1 MDKINFSGNQVS
13 EIDNEICQIINR
25 WHQIDEQICGIKNRV
40 DASILSRNHVNQTLN
55 GLINEMRDI
64 ERSIRLLET
73 VIQNAVRLYSSS
85 EKKICEQ
92 EISNSLLKVT
102 EDNQYNINNMC
113 FQVTE
118 PGYKQKAT
126 DDKRR

>member
-25 WHQIDEQICGIKNRV
+25 WHHIDEQICSIKNRV

-92 EISNSLLKVT
+92 EINNSLLKVT

-113 FQVTE
+113 FQVIE